1 MKITHRNGVEIV
13 FDINKIVEAI
23 SKANIREE
31 EKRIDEKITK
41 IEMFVGSSGIT
52 SLDVDGAVD
61 DYILQEYERLL
72 LRKRQYR
79 ALRRA
84 KTAYVSAMIKS
95 SWMNRNKTA
104 GRSRTLSVED
114 PMLQTIP
121 TPPTSVTVMNGY
133 RSGGAVIALA
143 G

>member
-31 EKRIDEKITK
+31 EKRIDEKITQ

-52 SLDVDGAVD
+52 SRDVDGVVD
-61 DYILQEYERLL
+61 DYTLQEYERLL

-79 ALRRA
+79 ALRKA
-84 KTAYVSAMIKS
+84 KTAY
-95 SWMNRNKTA
+95 
-104 GRSRTLSVED
+104 LLH
-114 PMLQTIP
+114 PFLH
-121 TPPTSVTVMNGY
+121 
-133 RSGGAVIALA
+133 
-143 G
+143 